1 MRSFS
6 LLSFLVLPLTSLCAL
21 KARSTAC
28 NNSPD
33 LCSKSYG
40 EITHLG
46 AHDSSF
52 LRDSSTDFSTS
63 GNQYY
68 NTTVQLS
75 AGVRLVTT
83 QLHNNNGAIH
93 LCHSSCDLLD
103 AGTLESWL
111 SEIKTW
117 LDSNPNE
124 GETHYSI
131 PYLYIIDKT
140 DQSAALVITVLL
152 VNSDDFDATDLNSA
166 FEAADIVKYAYTPS
180 STSAM
185 ATWPTLHE
193 LISLGTRMMT
203 FVASLSS
210 NSGATYLMDEFTYIF
225 ETPFEVTAAS
235 NFSCQPN
242 RPSSVENDI
251 ASALS
256 SNRLPFMN
264 HFLDTSESF
273 GIEIPDASAAGTTNA
288 LNGGTGNLGDAAATC
303 KSSYSDRQPTFIL
316 VDFFDQ
322 GPAIDTVD
330 KLNNVTNPV
339 GRTAVPNTN
348 SEAGGSDSSSG
359 GSSGLSELVANV
371 KAGSTPSLGNWIWV
385 GGDWGSLGNGGIS
398 I

>member
-21 KARSTAC
+21 RTRSTAC

-52 LRDSSTDFSTS
+52 VRDSSTGFSTS

-124 GETHYSI
+124 
-131 PYLYIIDKT
+131 
-140 DQSAALVITVLL
+140 VITVLL
-152 VNSDDFDATDLNSA
+152 VNSDDFDVTDLNNA
-166 FEAADIVKYAYTPS
+166 FVAADIVKYAYTPS
-180 STSAM
+180 SSSAV
-185 ATWPTLHE
+185 ATWPTLQE

-210 NSGATYLMDEFTYIF
+210 NSGAAYLMDEFTYIF

-251 ASALS
+251 AAALA

-288 LNGGTGNLGDAAATC
+288 LNGGTGNLGDSAATC
-303 KSSYSDRQPTFIL
+303 KSSYSGRQPTFIL

-322 GPAIDTVD
+322 GPAIGTVD

-348 SEAGGSDSSSG
+348 SEAGGNDSS
-359 GSSGLSELVANV
+359 GSSGLSALVANV

-385 GGDWGSLGNGGIS
+385 GGDWESLGNGGIS
-398 I
+398 L